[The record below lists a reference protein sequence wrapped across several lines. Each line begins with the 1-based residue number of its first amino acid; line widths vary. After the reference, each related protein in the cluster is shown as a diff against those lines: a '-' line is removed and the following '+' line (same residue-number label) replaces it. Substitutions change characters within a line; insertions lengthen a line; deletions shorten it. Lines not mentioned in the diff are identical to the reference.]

1 MAKTGVYAKN
11 GCFGV
16 DLNRNFDIKWMCKFS
31 IFGELRREF
40 FIFNLA
46 SGSSSN
52 PCSEVYAGTHGG
64 SEYEVDR
71 LKRYLNSKI
80 SKWVVYFGLHSY
92 GGYWLTPFSYSLN
105 HIVEN
110 FNSSV
115 IYSSMI

>member
-1 MAKTGVYAKN
+1 MAKTGVFAKN

-16 DLNRNFDIKWMCKFS
+16 DLNRNFDMQWMS
-31 IFGELRREF
+31 
-40 FIFNLA
+40 

-52 PCSEVYAGTHGG
+52 PCSEVYAGPHGG

-80 SKWVVYFGLHSY
+80 SKWQIYFGLHSY

-115 IYSSMI
+115 LFISN